1 MTLGELINELK
12 KMDVNKTVPVG
23 FGSPHSYR
31 GYYEDLAFEPAENV
45 TIGSMLTHAE
55 SALGKTF
62 QGYKGGD
69 YVMEDYTTVW
79 IANYGES
86 GGEVIGPALLW
97 YIANYAGGEG

>member
-1 MTLGELINELK
+1 MTLGELISELK
-12 KMDVNKTVPVG
+12 KMDANKVVPIG

-45 TIGSMLTHAE
+45 TIGSMLAHAE

-69 YVMEDYTTVW
+69 YVMEDSTTVW
-79 IANYGES
+79 IASYGEG

-97 YIANYAGGEG
+97 YMAKYVPVR